1 MSTMAIERELI
12 ESGPVA
18 RELGV
23 AVETLR
29 LWERTGKIA
38 PPLRTVGGRRLFTRE
53 DVETIRR
60 EREARKALADMPLD
74 AA

>member
-1 MSTMAIERELI
+1 MTLTAAEPQFIST
-12 ESGPVA
+12 GPVA

-38 PPLRTVGGRRLFTRE
+38 VARRTSDGRRLYTRE
-53 DVETIRR
+53 DVDRIRR
-60 EREARKALADMPLD
+60 ERAARLAGSPLD

>member
-1 MSTMAIERELI
+1 MTATAAEPQFI

-18 RELGV
+18 RELGI

-38 PPLRTVGGRRLFTRE
+38 CARRTAGGRRLYTRE
-53 DVETIRR
+53 EVDRIRR
-60 EREARKALADMPLD
+60 VREHRLGVVPQD

>member
-1 MSTMAIERELI
+1 MIATVAEPQFL

-18 RELGV
+18 RELGI

-38 PPLRTVGGRRLFTRE
+38 SARRTAGGRRLYTRE
-53 DVETIRR
+53 EVERIRIIR
-60 EREARKALADMPLD
+60 QQAQSPPN

>member
-1 MSTMAIERELI
+1 MTATAIEPQFI

-18 RELGV
+18 RELGI

-38 PPLRTVGGRRLFTRE
+38 SARRTSGGRRLYTRAE
-53 DVETIRR
+53 VDRIRR
-60 EREARKALADMPLD
+60 ERESRLAGSPLD